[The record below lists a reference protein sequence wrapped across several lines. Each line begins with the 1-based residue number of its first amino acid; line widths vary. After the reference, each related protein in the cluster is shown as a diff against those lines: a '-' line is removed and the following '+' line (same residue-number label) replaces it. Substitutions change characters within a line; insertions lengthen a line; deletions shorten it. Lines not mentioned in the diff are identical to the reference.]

1 LKSVELLNLASDDRG
16 SLQGSAASHDRLATL
31 TISKE
36 RIMRNRGSQLAL
48 LLVAAGVS
56 GLAGATVQT
65 SPSSEQKSAVVRYSP
80 DDLTSDSGAAHL
92 YSKLARAARFV
103 CDDPGHGVDLEVLG
117 AVSRCEQQAIADAV
131 STVSS
136 ASLTSEYNRHF
147 PYQPLFERG
156 RLSGRLSPS
165 IILVVG

>member
-1 LKSVELLNLASDDRG
+1 
-16 SLQGSAASHDRLATL
+16 
-31 TISKE
+31 
-36 RIMRNRGSQLAL
+36 MRNRGSQLAL
-48 LLVAAGVS
+48 LLVTTGIS
-56 GLAGATVQT
+56 GLAAATSET
-65 SPSSEQKSAVVRYSP
+65 SPSTQQESVVVRYSP

-103 CDDPGHGVDLEVLG
+103 CDDSGHSVDLEVLS
-117 AVSRCEQQAIADAV
+117 AVSHCEQQAIADAV

-136 ASLTSEYNRHF
+136 ANLTSEYNRHF
-147 PYQPLFERG
+147 RYQPLLERG